1 MIARVEPVIPRPP
14 RLLWANLYCLL
25 DSSSGASMSVRAM
38 LCSLAQQGVQ
48 VQVLGATVFD
58 HATGG
63 ADLARLIASAPR
75 QPGQRV
81 QVGDGPLVHQLTV
94 TASTRRDQVSCDE
107 ESAWFAHYQHALD
120 RFRPDLV
127 FYYGG
132 LPFDFL
138 IAAEARSRGIA
149 VAFYLA
155 NGNYRESRAFRDVD
169 LVLTDSRATAQR
181 YRDQM
186 GIAPVPVGKFI
197 DAQAVVAPHLT
208 RERILFINPVLEKG
222 VALVVRLALMLE
234 QRRPDVVFEVVES
247 RGQWATHLLQITTA
261 FGAPRTAL
269 SNVVVTPN
277 TRDMRPVYGRA
288 RLLLAPSLWWESGGR
303 VLAEA
308 MLNGI
313 PAITTDHGGT
323 AEMVQDGGV
332 VIQLPDPCHQPPYT
346 ALPSCDRLMPLV
358 GLIEALFD
366 DPEKYAELSARALR
380 VGQTLHHIDTSTQR
394 LMQALQPWLALRAG
408 DADAGASI
416 ARHHRH
422 GLDDRAPVDSSRRS
436 GDDAEGE
443 GGAGA
448 AGRFASTGPE

>member
-1 MIARVEPVIPRPP
+1 MTAHTEPVVPRPP

-38 LCSLAQQGVQ
+38 LYCLAQQGVQ

-63 ADLARLIASAPR
+63 ADVARLIAPVQRS
-75 QPGQRV
+75 PGQAV

-94 TASTRRDQVSCDE
+94 TASTRRAEVTCAE
-107 ESAWFAHYQHALD
+107 ESAWFANYQHALD
-120 RFRPDLV
+120 HFKPDLV

-138 IAAEARSRGIA
+138 IAAEARVRGIP
-149 VAFYLA
+149 VALYLA
-155 NGNYRESRAFRDVD
+155 NGNYRQSRAFRDVD
-169 LVLTDSRATAQR
+169 LVLTDSRATARR
-181 YRDQM
+181 YRSQM
-186 GIAPVPVGKFI
+186 GIEPVPVGKFI
-197 DAQAVVAPHLT
+197 DASAVVAPRQS

-247 RGQWATHLLQITTA
+247 RGQWAPHLLQITTA
-261 FGAPRTAL
+261 LGTPRTAL

-288 RLLLAPSLWWESGGR
+288 RLLLMPSLGWESGGR

-323 AEMVQDGGV
+323 AEMVQDGGIV
-332 VIQLPDPCHQPPYT
+332 LRLPDRCHQQPYT

-358 GLIEALFD
+358 ELIEALFD
-366 DPEKYAELSARALR
+366 DPEQYAGLSARALR

-394 LMQALQPWLALRAG
+394 LVQALQPWLALRAG
-408 DADAGASI
+408 DVDGGAQL
-416 ARHHRH
+416 ARLHRH
-422 GLDDRAPVDSSRRS
+422 GLDDRVPLPGSHHSS
-436 GDDAEGE
+436 

-448 AGRFASTGPE
+448 EMAATDAPGARLLVL